1 MQKQTFSAKV
11 LGNEYATGVSRPA
24 VLTTKTFLPHQRVT
38 TEGKAMG
45 MLRLSPDEA
54 VKQMTASGLMDE
66 LDALIDKYKIDKA
79 ARRLSGDRTWL
90 VASESIYGEFCGDT
104 LTHAVHIFVLSY
116 EANKHSL
123 FV

>member
-1 MQKQTFSAKV
+1 V
-11 LGNEYATGVSRPA
+11 ATQCQP
-24 VLTTKTFLPHQRVT
+24 TTPTKAFLPHQRVT

-45 MLRLSPDEA
+45 MLRLSPEEA

-116 EANKHSL
+116 EANKNSL

>member
-1 MQKQTFSAKV
+1 
-11 LGNEYATGVSRPA
+11 
-24 VLTTKTFLPHQRVT
+24 
-38 TEGKAMG
+38 
-45 MLRLSPDEA
+45 MLRLSPEEA

-90 VASESIYGEFCGDT
+90 VASENIYGEFCGDT

-116 EANKHSL
+116 EENKNSL